1 LTTVIALLNI
11 SSDMHQSIHLV
22 DESVVFCKAYIQKLS
37 LWT

>member
-11 SSDMHQSIHLV
+11 SSDMDQSIYLV
-22 DESVVFCKAYIQKLS
+22 DESVIFCKMYIQKLS